1 MKASEIRQRYLN
13 FFAENGHELVRSA
26 SLIPHNDPTL
36 FFVNAG
42 MVPFKDVFTGKEQRA
57 YSRAT
62 SVQKCLRVS
71 GKHNDLENVGR
82 TPRHHTLFEML
93 GNFSFGDYFK
103 KEACEMAWRFLT
115 EDLKIPKE
123 RLWVTVFEED
133 DEAWDIW
140 RTIGFP
146 ESRLQRL
153 DAKENFWSMG
163 DTGPCGPCTEIFF
176 DHGDRVSSD
185 LRGPAGGDDRY
196 VEIWNLVFMQYDQRA
211 DGSRIGLPKP
221 SIDTGSG
228 LERVAAALQGVTS
241 NYDTDLFQG
250 LIQTAAG
257 LFGTPYGKNDE
268 VDTAMRVI
276 ADHARAAS
284 FLIADGV
291 MPSNEARGY
300 VLRRIMRRA
309 IRFGVKSGLD
319 KPFFHEVTQRVIQD
333 FGTAYPEL
341 QERANFIGEVVQGEE
356 DRFRTTL
363 DRGMKLLD
371 SELARVGSGGQIP
384 GSIAFTL
391 SDTFGFPL
399 DLTRLIAEEQNIGV
413 DEAGF
418 EQAMEDQRARG
429 RAAWKGSGETA
440 VAELW
445 SQLAEEKGQTI
456 FTGYPTETLS
466 GTEGVG
472 QVAALYE
479 TSKDGENVARVES
492 LSEGQHGILV
502 LDQTPFYGESGGQQ
516 GDTGLVTGEG
526 FVFEVHDTTKATGL
540 HLHHGILKT
549 GAIALGQSVGSQVT
563 GTRRDNIRRN
573 HTATHLLHAALREH
587 LGEHVTQKG
596 SLVGPDRLRFD
607 FSHHKAMTA
616 QGVKDIEA
624 MVNTQIMRNVT
635 SYQRNGYRC
644 CEEAGA
650 MALFGEKYDD
660 VVRVVS
666 IPGFSVEL
674 CGGTHVP
681 ATGFIGPFV
690 ITSEAGIA
698 AGVRR
703 IEAQTGPGAL
713 QWLGTQ
719 RTLIDESA
727 ALLKTNAAGL
737 VDSIQKLQTERKAA
751 EKALD
756 KMKRELAKEAAGS
769 LVNDARDIGGVK
781 VLATTFDGDPKE
793 QADRFLDQL
802 NESVKPATQ
811 RGLKR

>member
-1 MKASEIRQRYLN
+1 
-13 FFAENGHELVRSA
+13 
-26 SLIPHNDPTL
+26 
-36 FFVNAG
+36 
-42 MVPFKDVFTGKEQRA
+42 
-57 YSRAT
+57 
-62 SVQKCLRVS
+62 
-71 GKHNDLENVGR
+71 
-82 TPRHHTLFEML
+82 
-93 GNFSFGDYFK
+93 
-103 KEACEMAWRFLT
+103 
-115 EDLKIPKE
+115 
-123 RLWVTVFEED
+123 
-133 DEAWDIW
+133 
-140 RTIGFP
+140 
-146 ESRLQRL
+146 
-153 DAKENFWSMG
+153 
-163 DTGPCGPCTEIFF
+163 
-176 DHGDRVSSD
+176 
-185 LRGPAGGDDRY
+185 
-196 VEIWNLVFMQYDQRA
+196 MQYDQRA

-228 LERVAAALQGVTS
+228 LERVAAAMQGVTS

-341 QERANFIGEVVQGEE
+341 QERANFIDEVVQGEE

-616 QGVKDIEA
+616 QEVKDIEA
-624 MVNTQIMRNVT
+624 MVNTQIMRNT
-635 SYQRNGYRC
+635 SLHTK
-644 CEEAGA
+644 EMDIDAAKEAGA

-769 LVNDARDIGGVK
+769 LVNDAKDIGGVK
-781 VLATTFDGDPKE
+781 VLATTFDGDLKE
-793 QADRFLDQL
+793 QADRLRDQL
-802 NESVKPATQ
+802 GTSLVVLATQ
-811 RGLKR
+811 RGPKALVVAAVTKDIAGKTLHAGDVIKAIAPMIGGGGGGRPDMAQAGGKNPQGIPDALAQVYAYAEDALAK